1 MKKTSSVAFSV
12 DANLP
17 LIVACLL
24 GLLIE
29 GKSVSVA
36 VANLEI
42 VQVTTVALAP
52 HTQVRGPG
60 LEMPSFRCLK
70 SYTLIYSFLC

>member
-1 MKKTSSVAFSV
+1 MKKTSSFDSSV

-29 GKSVSVA
+29 GKSVLVA

-42 VQVTTVALAP
+42 VQVTTVAVAP
-52 HTQVRGPG
+52 HTRVRVPA
-60 LEMPSFRCLK
+60 
-70 SYTLIYSFLC
+70 